1 MDLMQM
7 NVSRWHK
14 YVMDMTLA
22 CSVGFAR
29 LEWRL
34 YCLAGGGEHEE
45 VDEAASMVNVGQGL
59 TKLEV
64 DQI

>member
-1 MDLMQM
+1 M
-7 NVSRWHK
+7 NVSRRHK
-14 YVMDMTLA
+14 YIMDMTLA

-34 YCLAGGGEHEE
+34 YCLAGGEHEE
-45 VDEAASMVNVGQGL
+45 IDKAASMVNVGQGL
-59 TKLEV
+59 TKLGV

>member
-1 MDLMQM
+1 
-7 NVSRWHK
+7 
-14 YVMDMTLA
+14 MTLA
-22 CSVGFAR
+22 CSVGFVL

-34 YCLAGGGEHEE
+34 YCLVGGGEHEE

-59 TKLEV
+59 PKLEV

>member
-1 MDLMQM
+1 
-7 NVSRWHK
+7 
-14 YVMDMTLA
+14 MTLA
-22 CSVGFAR
+22 CSVGFAL

-34 YCLAGGGEHEE
+34 YYLAGGGEHEE
-45 VDEAASMVNVGQGL
+45 VDEAASMVNVAQGL

>member
-1 MDLMQM
+1 M
-7 NVSRWHK
+7 
-14 YVMDMTLA
+14 YVMDVTLA

-34 YCLAGGGEHEE
+34 YCLAGVGEHEE

-59 TKLEV
+59 TELEV

>member
-1 MDLMQM
+1 
-7 NVSRWHK
+7 
-14 YVMDMTLA
+14 MTLA
-22 CSVGFAR
+22 CSVGFAL

-45 VDEAASMVNVGQGL
+45 VDEAASMVNVGEGL

>member
-1 MDLMQM
+1 M
-7 NVSRWHK
+7 NVSRRHK
-14 YVMDMTLA
+14 NIMEMTFA
-22 CSVGFAR
+22 CSVAFAR

-34 YCLAGGGEHEE
+34 YCLAGVGEHVE

-59 TKLEV
+59 PKLEV

>member
-1 MDLMQM
+1 
-7 NVSRWHK
+7 
-14 YVMDMTLA
+14 MTLT